1 MKNRL
6 LDTVGERE
14 GGVMGENSIE
24 TYTLQYA
31 IQIASGNL
39 LYDAG
44 NPKPMLCDNTEGWD
58 GEGGGR
64 EVQEGEDICIHV
76 VSSRCCMAETTTI
89 LGSNY
94 L

>member
-44 NPKPMLCDNTEGWD
+44 NPTLSFPHC
-58 GEGGGR
+58 
-64 EVQEGEDICIHV
+64 VQKSVLHACISFAALQV
-76 VSSRCCMAETTTI
+76 GSSV
-89 LGSNY
+89 LFF
-94 L
+94 